1 MKELCY
7 KQISLSL
14 IIPVYN
20 EEETILSAIE
30 SNLNALKKY
39 LTNYEIIIVNDGS
52 QDNSQAIINNFIN
65 GKENFIAIEKEI
77 NQGMGSAV
85 RLGIE
90 HAKFDYILPVPAD
103 CPLDENTLNNFLS
116 NLDKVDVLIGYRPQR
131 VGYSLR
137 MQINSIVFHKLISRL
152 FKINLKDYNWIHLYK
167 RKIFFDDGI
176 TISSNGIMMLA
187 EILIKAERK
196 GMFMKE
202 IEIVQRARLT
212 GTATAAKFITV
223 IKTIIEIFALHKEIN
238 T

>member
-1 MKELCY
+1 M
-7 KQISLSL
+7 
-14 IIPVYN
+14 YN

-65 GKENFIAIEKEI
+65 GKENFIAVEKEI